1 MGIGIDAVSLIA
13 LMLILISG
21 FSIFI
26 SLLGAMKERKY
37 ELALMR
43 VLGGGRLSL
52 FSIVITEGL
61 LIAVS
66 GYFLGILFSR
76 TGVMI
81 ISGYAGNNFH
91 YDFGSMV
98 NFRIDLYLFLA
109 SIGIGFLSA
118 LLPALKAMRT
128 DISKTLTE

>member
-1 MGIGIDAVSLIA
+1 MI
-13 LMLILISG
+13 LILISG

-43 VLGGGRLSL
+43 VLGGGRNKL
-52 FSIVITEGL
+52 FAIVITEGL
-61 LIAVS
+61 VIAVS
-66 GYFLGILFSR
+66 GYFSGMLLSRAGI
-76 TGVMI
+76 MI
-81 ISGYAGNNFH
+81 ITRYAGNNFH

-98 NFRIDLYLFLA
+98 NLRIDFYLFLA

-118 LLPALKAMRT
+118 LLPALKAMKT
-128 DISKTLTE
+128 DISKTLAG